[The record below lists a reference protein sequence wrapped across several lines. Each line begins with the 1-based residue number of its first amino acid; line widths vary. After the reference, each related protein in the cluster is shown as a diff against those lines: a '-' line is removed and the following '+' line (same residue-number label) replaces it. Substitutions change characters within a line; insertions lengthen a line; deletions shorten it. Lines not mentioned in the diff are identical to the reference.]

1 MFIYIYY
8 IYNYIYIL
16 YIRYIIYIY
25 VIIYIILYIFPNM
38 VDDHRTLSHNIDENP
53 IIYLIYPIM
62 WWIVDDPIMVI
73 RLGIYHIS
81 VGC

>member
-1 MFIYIYY
+1 
-8 IYNYIYIL
+8 
-16 YIRYIIYIY
+16 
-25 VIIYIILYIFPNM
+25 M
-38 VDDHRTLSHNIDENP
+38 VDDHRKLSHNIDENP